1 MFTSIVRTRSRRAWL
16 FACAFG
22 LASWAGACC
31 RSASSVRA
39 TTPALLSA
47 PSGPDAP
54 RRERY
59 VPAQIAAPGKP
70 SGQYL
75 EGDASFYANFF
86 SGRLTANGERYDP
99 RKLTAANGTLPFGT
113 RLRVTRLDTGRSVTV
128 KVNDRGPFGKRRRI
142 LDLSRA
148 AAEQLD
154 MIRVG
159 HTAVRAE
166 ILD

>member
-1 MFTSIVRTRSRRAWL
+1 
-16 FACAFG
+16 
-22 LASWAGACC
+22 
-31 RSASSVRA
+31 VRA
-39 TTPALLSA
+39 TTPALLSG
-47 PSGPDAP
+47 PSGQDAA
-54 RRERY
+54 RHERY
-59 VPAQIAAPGKP
+59 VAAHTATPRKP
-70 SGQYL
+70 TGQYL

-99 RKLTAANGTLPFGT
+99 RKLTAANRTLPFGT

-128 KVNDRGPFGKRRRI
+128 TVNDRGPFGKRRRI

-159 HTAVRAE
+159 HTEVRAE